1 MAEEN
6 ASNKNSEASD
16 FGNASD
22 TSGLVHIILQLAGKF
37 VGVLQTRLE
46 ILVTEIEEAR
56 LQFGQLLLL
65 SMVAAFCL
73 GVCVVLLAV
82 LVAVLFWDTHRLAAL
97 GVMAGFFLAA
107 GVFALMLLR
116 GKLANNNKMFAA
128 TLAELAKDR
137 EHLK

>member
-6 ASNKNSEASD
+6 ANNKSSEASD

-22 TSGLVHIILQLAGKF
+22 TSSLVHIILKLAGKL

-46 ILVTEIEEAR
+46 ILATEIEEAR

-82 LVAVLFWDTHRLAAL
+82 FVVVLFWDTHRLAAL
-97 GVMAGFFLAA
+97 GVMAGFFMAV
-107 GVFALMLLR
+107 GVFALLKVR
-116 GKLANNNKMFAA
+116 DKVASGNKMFAT
-128 TLAELAKDR
+128 TLAELAKDQ